1 MDAYLPWILF
11 AAGLGAG
18 CFVTWFFCHSRNSL
32 KSAEERARMS
42 MELATVQ
49 STLVARTA
57 RQEELTHELAA
68 ARLVSDQLHA
78 EVTRLTGERA
88 AVEIRAQADRESA
101 DEKLALLDKAQ
112 TQLSDAFKALS
123 SEALRSNN
131 QSFVELAGE
140 TLKTFHEQARGD
152 LTKRQQAIEE
162 MVKPV
167 RESLIKVDEK
177 IQLIEQARVGAYE
190 GLSEQ
195 VRNLLDTQNR
205 LQHIAGNLV
214 QALGTPSVRGRWG
227 EIQLR
232 RVVELAGMLER
243 CDFYQQQ
250 NSTTEDGR
258 LRPDLIVRLPGGTN
272 IVVDAKAPLSAVLE
286 AMDEPDEARRRV
298 KLKEHARLI
307 RDHMAAL
314 SRKSYWEQFQ
324 PTPEFVVLFLPN
336 EAFFSAALQED
347 PSLIELGVEQKVI
360 LATPTTLITLLKA
373 VSYGWRQEQMADN
386 ARKIAELGR
395 DLYKR
400 VSDLGSHFADVG
412 QRLGKAVESYNK
424 AVGSLESRVLVSARR
439 FNDLGLGHDTAL
451 PELLPVGAT
460 PRILTA
466 QEMLDEGKPET
477 DSSTSP
483 KDSDDIFRSSEQ
495 NPA

>member
-1 MDAYLPWILF
+1 MPDIYCWIAL
-11 AAGLGAG
+11 GLGIAIG
-18 CFVTWFFCHSRNSL
+18 VAIAWFVLASRFALRSSES
-32 KSAEERARMS
+32 KAIIAA
-42 MELATVQ
+42 ELATLQ
-49 STLVARTA
+49 SAVAERT
-57 RQEELTHELAA
+57 
-68 ARLVSDQLHA
+68 
-78 EVTRLTGERA
+78 TRLESLQSELSSERLKSDGLQSEIVRLTAEQSAVSTRA
-88 AVEIRAQADRESA
+88 AADRESA
-101 DEKLALLDKAQ
+101 AEKLALLDKAQ
-112 TQLSDAFKALS
+112 VQLSDAFKALS

-152 LTKRQQAIEE
+152 LSQRQQAIEE

-177 IQLIEQARVGAYE
+177 IQLIEKARVGAYE

-205 LQHIAGNLV
+205 LQQVAGNLV
-214 QALGTPSVRGRWG
+214 QALGTPRVRGRWG

-232 RVVELAGMLER
+232 RVVELAGMLEK

-250 NSTTEDGR
+250 NATTDDGR

-286 AMDEPDEARRRV
+286 AMDEPDEARRRH
-298 KLKEHARLI
+298 KLQEHARLI

-314 SRKSYWEQFQ
+314 SRKSYWEQFH

-336 EAFFSAALQED
+336 ETFFSAALQED
-347 PSLIELGVEQKVI
+347 PSLIEIGVEQKVI

-373 VSYGWRQEQMADN
+373 VSYGWRQEQMAEN
-386 ARKIAELGR
+386 ARKIADLGR

-400 VSDLGSHFADVG
+400 VSDLGSHFAEVG

-439 FNDLGLGHDTAL
+439 FNDLG
-451 PELLPVGAT
+451 VGKDAEISEVQPASAS
-460 PRILTA
+460 PRILTSA
-466 QEMLDEGKPET
+466 ELFLESPPPVDDE
-477 DSSTSP
+477 P
-483 KDSDDIFRSSEQ
+483 KS
-495 NPA
+495 

>member
-1 MDAYLPWILF
+1 MADLSFWIGCAL
-11 AAGLGAG
+11 GLLVGVVATGYVMASRVALRVSENKAVMASEIATLQSALTERGA
-18 CFVTWFFCHSRNSL
+18 RI
-32 KSAEERARMS
+32 
-42 MELATVQ
+42 
-49 STLVARTA
+49 
-57 RQEELTHELAA
+57 EELHAHVTNERVRAE
-68 ARLVSDQLHA
+68 QLQN
-78 EVTRLTGERA
+78 EVLRLTAKQSE
-88 AVEIRAQADRESA
+88 VEIRAQADRESA
-101 DEKLALLDKAQ
+101 SEKLALLDKAQ
-112 TQLSDAFKALS
+112 QQLSDAFKALS

-152 LTKRQQAIEE
+152 LTQRQKAIEE

-177 IQLIEQARVGAYE
+177 IQLIEKARVGAYE

-205 LQHIAGNLV
+205 LQQVAGNLV
-214 QALGTPSVRGRWG
+214 QALGTPRVRGRWG

-232 RVVELAGMLER
+232 RVVELAGMLEK

-250 NSTTEDGR
+250 NATTDEGR

-286 AMDEPDEARRRV
+286 AMDEPDEGRRRH
-298 KLKEHARLI
+298 KLQEHARLI

-336 EAFFSAALQED
+336 ETFFSAALQED
-347 PSLIELGVEQKVI
+347 PSLIEIGVEQKVI

-373 VSYGWRQEQMADN
+373 VSYGWRQEQMAEN
-386 ARKIAELGR
+386 ARKIADLGR

-400 VSDLGSHFADVG
+400 VSDLGSHFAEVG

-439 FNDLGLGHDTAL
+439 FNELGVGKDVEL
-451 PELLPVGAT
+451 PEIQPASAS

-466 QEMLDEGKPET
+466 SELFLENGSPGAPEN
-477 DSSTSP
+477 
-483 KDSDDIFRSSEQ
+483 E
-495 NPA
+495 A